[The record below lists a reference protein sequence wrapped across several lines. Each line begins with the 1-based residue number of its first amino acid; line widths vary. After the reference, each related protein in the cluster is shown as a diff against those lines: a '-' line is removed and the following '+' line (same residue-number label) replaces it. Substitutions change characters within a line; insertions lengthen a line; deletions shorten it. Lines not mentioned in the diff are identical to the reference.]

1 MYVVPSIRT
10 NVMAT
15 ASASSLIMH
24 DFNWGPY
31 PFRWTLSAME
41 FRKSE
46 SDLRRENAQASR
58 RFLYPAGPWNSS
70 QNRSPR
76 GGASSGGLELDSH
89 RTKMRKNEFLFT
101 HTQTCVWNNN
111 NNNTDNISC

>member
-1 MYVVPSIRT
+1 MEFRKSESDLRRE
-10 NVMAT
+10 NHAQ
-15 ASASSLIMH
+15 ASRRFL
-24 DFNWGPY
+24 
-31 PFRWTLSAME
+31 TLSAME

-46 SDLRRENAQASR
+46 SDLRRENHAQASR

-70 QNRSPR
+70 QNQSPR
-76 GGASSGGLELDSH
+76 GGASSGGLELDSR

-101 HTQTCVWNNN
+101 HTQTCLWNN